1 MDFVGCYLL
10 ALCCF
15 VVDGHTSCG
24 RTIDWSIVV
33 DPGNLLGN
41 PAGHPWPLSAPEN
54 HVAFRTNI
62 LALVYLVL
70 STIWIITSL
79 MLIGKQYF
87 IIRYFDGHTK
97 NCDELIKIVL
107 NDNDDNK

>member
-1 MDFVGCYLL
+1 M
-10 ALCCF
+10 LCCCSYF
-15 VVDGHTSCG
+15 FCCSPSIDGRTSCG

-33 DPGNLLGN
+33 DPVYQQGN
-41 PAGHPWPLSAPEN
+41 PAGHPWPLSGPTDN

-79 MLIGKQYF
+79 MLIGKQYIYSVF
-87 IIRYFDGHTK
+87 
-97 NCDELIKIVL
+97 
-107 NDNDDNK
+107 